1 MDRPQIQ
8 IVEYNMKWNSIVK
21 IHPNGRKHISS
32 AADWFAQIANQLL
45 DNLLFI
51 RYLFIIEKE
60 IYYLWRLY
68 RRLDKGLFL
77 K

>member
-1 MDRPQIQ
+1 M
-8 IVEYNMKWNSIVK
+8 EWNSIVK
-21 IHPNGRKHISS
+21 IHPNVGIHISS
-32 AADWFAQIANQLL
+32 AADLFAQIANQLL